1 MEESKNFIEIVLQNK
16 IFQTI
21 LVLII
26 SLIIYSIITRVIK
39 KKEQKSKINA
49 KLQGK
54 EKTYIKMISNFIKY
68 AVFIIVF
75 IVILQINGI
84 DVSSMVAG
92 LGVVGIIVGFI
103 VQDAFKDIIRG
114 VGIISDSYFKVGD
127 IVKYNSIEG
136 KVLSLGIKTTKIQDI
151 RTQNI
156 ISIANRNIEQI
167 EILSNMIYINIPLPY
182 ELKVAEAEIAV
193 NEIVDEINKE
203 NGITSC
209 SYKGVNNLGESSID
223 YLIAIECDVNN
234 KLQVRRDALRT
245 ILLVLEK
252 HNISVPYNQIDVHT
266 K

>member
-1 MEESKNFIEIVLQNK
+1 MEESKNFIEIIIQNK
-16 IFQTI
+16 LFQTI
-21 LVLII
+21 VVLII
-26 SLIIYSIITRVIK
+26 SLIIYSVITKLIEK
-39 KKEQKSKINA
+39 KQKSSKLNA

-54 EKTYIKMISNFIKY
+54 EKTYVKMISNFIKY
-68 AVFIIVF
+68 AFFIIVF

-114 VGIISDSYFKVGD
+114 VSIISDNYFKVGD

-136 KVLSLGIKTTKIQDI
+136 KVLSLGIKTTKIKDI

-167 EILSNMIYINIPLPY
+167 EVLPNVIYISIPLPY
-182 ELKVAEAEIAV
+182 ELKVQDAENAVSDIVSEIQ
-193 NEIVDEINKE
+193 KE
-203 NGITSC
+203 DNIQSC
-209 SYKGVNNLGESSID
+209 LYKGVNNLGESSID
-223 YLIAIECDVNN
+223 YLISIECDVNN
-234 KLQVRRDALRT
+234 KLQIRRDALRT

-252 HNISVPYNQIDVHT
+252 HNISVPYNQIDVHS